1 MHVGISAKVDSS
13 SVVGAP
19 TPLSIMGA
27 STVAW
32 WRADLGI
39 TLNGA
44 TVSAWA
50 DQGPNAFH
58 LTQGTAA
65 SQPDYTAAGGPNSTP
80 SVLFKGTDDF
90 LRNTAIDRPAPNA
103 TPTFVWCVLRNVT
116 WTINL
121 RFWCFGTANLGLAVL
136 AQVATPQ
143 INMANTTIVN
153 ANTGL
158 TVNTYKRMEVY
169 YSGST
174 SDYIKAGATSSTLPG
189 TSAGVV
195 DNAASFTLG
204 ARGDGLSPA
213 NIEVPEFAIYS
224 ALPSAAQLTALD
236 AYAQNRYG
244 AVT

>member
-1 MHVGISAKVDSS
+1 MRIGLGVYLVSSALPQEV
-13 SVVGAP
+13 
-19 TPLSIMGA
+19 TPQTIMGA

-32 WRADLGI
+32 WRADKGI

-50 DQGPNAFH
+50 DQGPSGFH

-65 SQPDYTAAGGPNSTP
+65 AQPDFVAAGGPNGTP

-90 LRNTAIDRPAPNA
+90 LRNATLDRPAPST
-103 TPTFVWCVLRNVT
+103 TPTFVWTVMRQVT
-116 WTINL
+116 WGANL

-136 AQVATPQ
+136 GQTATPQ
-143 INMANTTIVN
+143 ISMSNTTVVN
-153 ANTGL
+153 ANTAL

-169 YSGST
+169 FSGST
-174 SDYIKAGATSSTLPG
+174 SDYLKVGATSVTG
-189 TSAGVV
+189 ASAGVV
-195 DNAASFTLG
+195 DNAARFTLG
-204 ARGDGLSPA
+204 ARGDDLSPS
-213 NIEVPEFAIYS
+213 NVEYPEFAIFS

-236 AYAQNRYG
+236 AYAVNRYG